1 MALNL
6 ELKKNLVKEV
16 SDILSQAE
24 TVMTADYRGL
34 TSNELNEFRKLS
46 RQSDIFVKVVKN
58 NMLKMALKNSEFSTL
73 GEKVIGPQILA
84 VSKNNLGEFAKL
96 VKKFV
101 DNHENI
107 KIKSLS
113 YKGNELDVSEVKKL
127 ASLPSYDEAI
137 SMLLSV
143 MQAPIQ
149 KLLATMNA
157 IPTKVVRTFEAI
169 RQSKN

>member
-16 SDILSQAE
+16 SDVLSQAE
-24 TVMTADYRGL
+24 TVLTADYRGL

-46 RQSDIFVKVVKN
+46 RQSDIYVKVVKN
-58 NMLKMALKNSEFSTL
+58 NMLKMALKDSEFSTL
-73 GEKVIGPQILA
+73 GEKIIGPQILA
-84 VSKNNLGEFAKL
+84 VSKNDLGEFAKL
-96 VKKFV
+96 IKKFV
-101 DNHENI
+101 DDHENI
-107 KIKSLS
+107 TIKSLS

-127 ASLPSYDEAI
+127 ASLPSYDESI
-137 SMLLSV
+137 SMLMSV

-157 IPTKVVRTFEAI
+157 VPTKVVRTFEAI
-169 RQSKN
+169 KQSKN

>member
-84 VSKNNLGEFAKL
+84 VSKNNLGEA
-96 VKKFV
+96 
-101 DNHENI
+101 
-107 KIKSLS
+107 
-113 YKGNELDVSEVKKL
+113 
-127 ASLPSYDEAI
+127 
-137 SMLLSV
+137 
-143 MQAPIQ
+143 QPI
-149 KLLATMNA
+149 
-157 IPTKVVRTFEAI
+157 
-169 RQSKN
+169 

>member
-16 SDILSQAE
+16 SDVLSQAE
-24 TVMTADYRGL
+24 TVLTADYRGL

-46 RQSDIFVKVVKN
+46 RQSDIYIKVVKN
-58 NMLKMALKNSEFSTL
+58 NMLKMALKDSEFSTL
-73 GEKVIGPQILA
+73 GEKIIGPQILA
-84 VSKNNLGEFAKL
+84 VSKNDLGEFAKL
-96 VKKFV
+96 IKKFV
-101 DNHENI
+101 DDHENI
-107 KIKSLS
+107 TIKSLS

-137 SMLLSV
+137 SMLMSV

-157 IPTKVVRTFEAI
+157 VPTKVVRTFEAI
-169 RQSKN
+169 KQSKN

>member
-16 SDILSQAE
+16 SDVLSQAE
-24 TVMTADYRGL
+24 TVLTADYRGL
-34 TSNELNEFRKLS
+34 SSNELNEFRKLS
-46 RQSDIFVKVVKN
+46 RQSDIYVKVVKN
-58 NMLKMALKNSEFSTL
+58 NMLKMALKDSEFSTL
-73 GEKVIGPQILA
+73 GEKIIGPQILA
-84 VSKNNLGEFAKL
+84 VSKNDLGEFAKL
-96 VKKFV
+96 IKKFV
-101 DNHENI
+101 DDHENI
-107 KIKSLS
+107 AIKSLS

-137 SMLLSV
+137 SMLMSV

-157 IPTKVVRTFEAI
+157 VPTKVVRTFEAI
-169 RQSKN
+169 KQSKN

>member
-16 SDILSQAE
+16 SDVLSQAE
-24 TVMTADYRGL
+24 TVLTADYRGL
-34 TSNELNEFRKLS
+34 SSNELNEFRKLS
-46 RQSDIFVKVVKN
+46 RQSDIYVKVVKN
-58 NMLKMALKNSEFSTL
+58 NMLKMALKDSEFSTL
-73 GEKVIGPQILA
+73 GEKIIGPQILA
-84 VSKNNLGEFAKL
+84 VSKNDLGEFAKL
-96 VKKFV
+96 IKKFV
-101 DNHENI
+101 DDHENI
-107 KIKSLS
+107 TIKSLS

-137 SMLLSV
+137 SMLMSV

-157 IPTKVVRTFEAI
+157 VPTKVVRTFEAI
-169 RQSKN
+169 KQSKN

>member
-16 SDILSQAE
+16 SDILSEAE
-24 TVMTADYRGL
+24 TVLTADYRGL

-46 RQSDIFVKVVKN
+46 RQSDIYVKVVKN
-58 NMLKMALKNSEFSTL
+58 NMLKMALKDSEFSNL
-73 GEKVIGPQILA
+73 GEKIVGPQILA
-84 VSKNNLGEFAKL
+84 VSKDNLSGFAKL
-96 VKKFV
+96 IKKFV
-101 DNHENI
+101 DDHENI
-107 KIKSLS
+107 TIKSLS

-137 SMLLSV
+137 SMLMSV

-157 IPTKVVRTFEAI
+157 VPTKVVRTFEAI
-169 RQSKN
+169 KQSKN

>member
-46 RQSDIFVKVVKN
+46 RQSDIYVKVVKN
-58 NMLKMALKNSEFSTL
+58 NMLKMALKNSEFSIL
-73 GEKVIGPQILA
+73 GKKVIGPQILA

-101 DNHENI
+101 DDHENI

-149 KLLATMNA
+149 KLLATINE

>member
-24 TVMTADYRGL
+24 IVMTADYRGL

-46 RQSDIFVKVVKN
+46 RQSDIYVKVVKN
-58 NMLKMALKNSEFSTL
+58 NMLKMALKNSEFSIL
-73 GEKVIGPQILA
+73 GKKVIGPQILA

-137 SMLLSV
+137 AILMSV

-149 KLLATMNA
+149 KLLATINE

>member
-16 SDILSQAE
+16 SDVLSQAE
-24 TVMTADYRGL
+24 TVLTADYRGL

-46 RQSDIFVKVVKN
+46 RQSDIYVKVVKN
-58 NMLKMALKNSEFSTL
+58 NMLKMALKDSEFSTL
-73 GEKVIGPQILA
+73 GEKIIGPQILA
-84 VSKNNLGEFAKL
+84 VSKNDLGEFAKFI
-96 VKKFV
+96 KKFV
-101 DNHENI
+101 DDHENI
-107 KIKSLS
+107 TIKSLS

-137 SMLLSV
+137 SMLMSV

-157 IPTKVVRTFEAI
+157 VPTKVVRTFEAI
-169 RQSKN
+169 KQSKN

>member
-16 SDILSQAE
+16 SDVLSQAE
-24 TVMTADYRGL
+24 TVLTADYRGL

-46 RQSDIFVKVVKN
+46 RQSDIYVKVVKN
-58 NMLKMALKNSEFSTL
+58 NMLKMALKDSEFSTL
-73 GEKVIGPQILA
+73 GEKIIGPQILA
-84 VSKNNLGEFAKL
+84 VSKNDLGEFAKL
-96 VKKFV
+96 IKKFV
-101 DNHENI
+101 DDHANI
-107 KIKSLS
+107 TIKSLS

-137 SMLLSV
+137 SMLMSV

-157 IPTKVVRTFEAI
+157 VPTKVVRTFEAI
-169 RQSKN
+169 KQSKN

>member
-46 RQSDIFVKVVKN
+46 RQSDIYVKVVKN

-101 DNHENI
+101 DSHENI

-113 YKGNELDVSEVKKL
+113 YRGNELDVSEVKKL
-127 ASLPSYDEAI
+127 ALLPSYDEAI
-137 SMLLSV
+137 S
-143 MQAPIQ
+143 
-149 KLLATMNA
+149 
-157 IPTKVVRTFEAI
+157 IPVSYTHLTLPTNREV
-169 RQSKN
+169 

>member
-101 DNHENI
+101 DDHENI
-107 KIKSLS
+107 KIKCF
-113 YKGNELDVSEVKKL
+113 
-127 ASLPSYDEAI
+127 
-137 SMLLSV
+137 
-143 MQAPIQ
+143 
-149 KLLATMNA
+149 
-157 IPTKVVRTFEAI
+157 FEM
-169 RQSKN
+169 K